1 MQNERKVEFMKTNKE
16 YVVPSFS
23 VMLVGVSDVIT
34 TSDED
39 NVGNDPFP
47 PKDGE

>member
-1 MQNERKVEFMKTNKE
+1 MKTNKE

-23 VMLVGVSDVIT
+23 VMLVSDVIT
-34 TSDED
+34 TSPTEVYGDD
-39 NVGNDPFP
+39 NVKRDPFS